1 LIVATHD
8 EQEPPEWKKRG
19 AAVELEAGV
28 WKLAEKPGE
37 RNVGALVVL
46 VPVRDKVLGF
56 CSGLSTVTAR
66 WRPSRAPGSRGA
78 CKRGQRRGEIG
89 LGQGK
94 RDAWRS
100 IKQEVERRRQHS
112 GGQG

>member
-1 LIVATHD
+1 VI
-8 EQEPPEWKKRG
+8 EEG
-19 AAVELEAGV
+19 AAVVLEAGV
-28 WKLAEKPGE
+28 RKLAEKPGE
-37 RNVGALVVL
+37 WNVGALVVL
-46 VPVRDKVLGF
+46 VRAGDKVLGF
-56 CSGLSTVTAR
+56 CSGLSTATVR
-66 WRPSRAPGSRGA
+66 WRPSRASGSCGA
-78 CKRGQRRGEIG
+78 RKRGQRRGEIG

>member
-1 LIVATHD
+1 VATHD
-8 EQEPPEWKKRG
+8 EQEPPKWKKRG

-28 WKLAEKPGE
+28 RKLAEKPGE

-46 VPVRDKVLGF
+46 VRTRDKVLRF
-56 CSGLSTVTAR
+56 CSGLSTATAR
-66 WRPSRAPGSRGA
+66 WRPCRAPGSRGA
-78 CKRGQRRGEIG
+78 RKRGQRRGEIG

-100 IKQEVERRRQHS
+100 IKQEVERWRQHS